1 MNIGVLGAGSWG
13 TTLAILLA
21 QNKHPVTLWSHKD
34 EYVQMMLRQRENTS
48 FLPGIAIPDSI
59 CITGNILETI
69 YSKEMLVLAIPAQF
83 LRSVLETIR
92 NEDMHNAIFVNVAK
106 GIETTTLKTM
116 SEMIADVLPQ
126 HNRDLIATLSGPSH
140 AEEVSEN
147 FPTLVVAASV
157 QTATAKKVQATFL
170 TDRFRVYTSEDLR
183 GVELGGSLKNVIAI
197 AAGIVDGEGFG
208 DNTKAALIS
217 RGLAEITRLGVA
229 MGAVEKTFYGLS
241 GIGDLVVTCNSKHSR
256 NRYVGEQMGKGRK
269 LEFVLREMEM
279 VAEGVGTTRSAY
291 LLAKNY
297 GIEMPITSETYAI
310 LFEGKD
316 VHIAINDLMTRLAK
330 GE

>member
-197 AAGIVDGEGFG
+197 AAGIVDGAGFG